1 MRILI
6 LINLDNLV
14 KKIIDALT
22 CSADSR
28 DNRHSEKI
36 AKLLYIQFVS
46 LEGQLIV
53 HIQSHD
59 HSKVHIDELGGKV
72 EISLQIGC
80 VHDIDDHIR
89 SVFHEILPH
98 IQFFRTIGRQR
109 ICPRKVNDSEMIS
122 SIFEKALLSI
132 DRNAAVVTDMFVAA

>member
-1 MRILI
+1 MIDMDMSCQMRILI

-28 DNRHSEKI
+28 DDRHSEKI
-36 AKLLYIQFVS
+36 AELLYIKFIT
-46 LEGQLIV
+46 LGCQLIV

-59 HSKVHIDELGGKV
+59 HTKVHIYELSGQVK
-72 EISLQIGC
+72 ISLKIGC

-98 IQFFRTIGRQR
+98 IQFFRTI
-109 ICPRKVNDSEMIS
+109 S
-122 SIFEKALLSI
+122 
-132 DRNAAVVTDMFVAA
+132 